1 MPAAVITQ
9 TGWQRRVSSA
19 VLVALL
25 HGLLLLALLHFLV
38 QSQGRPG
45 TQPILESFITFNQ
58 KATPAEAPPL
68 PAMAVPPRGGVS
80 SGAAPSLAPAVP
92 APDVRGLGQSLFGC
106 APETLANL
114 TPEQRGHCTT
124 GFARPDDSAVI
135 EPPSHVKD
143 PARRAAEMRTRNTPG
158 RVPCSYLT
166 EAPAPHGSTT
176 AAMADPMCV
185 MDGLING
192 FGPLN
197 GLSK

>member
-1 MPAAVITQ
+1 MWAVVIQ
-9 TGWQRRVSSA
+9 TGWRRRLSS
-19 VLVALL
+19 VILVALL

-38 QSQGRPG
+38 QPQSRSG
-45 TQPILESFITFNQ
+45 TQRILESFITFAH

-68 PAMAVPPRGGVS
+68 PAMPAPPSRGSVT

-92 APDVRGLGQSLFGC
+92 APDIRGLGQSLFGC

-114 TPEQRGHCTT
+114 SPEQRSHCAT
-124 GFARPDDSAVI
+124 GFARPDDSALI

-143 PARRAAEMRTRNTPG
+143 PVRRAAEMRAKNTPG
-158 RVPCSYLT
+158 RIPCSYLGQ
-166 EAPAPHGSTT
+166 APAPYGSTT
-176 AAMADPMCV
+176 TVMADPICV
-185 MDGLING
+185 MDGLTNG